1 MRDHIR
7 REATQY
13 LHAAWWLV
21 PIAFATAA
29 LAAVVA
35 RDAEPPEFAVSAI
48 PPTATRPA
56 PAVMPAIVT
65 VPASTTAQPQQA
77 EPVYEVE
84 HVQAF

>member
-7 REATQY
+7 REAAQY

-29 LAAVVA
+29 VAAVVVT
-35 RDAEPPEFAVSAI
+35 DAEPPELSVSTIAL
-48 PPTATRPA
+48 PDMRPS
-56 PAVMPAIVT
+56 PAVMPAVVS
-65 VPASTTAQPQQA
+65 VPASTTA